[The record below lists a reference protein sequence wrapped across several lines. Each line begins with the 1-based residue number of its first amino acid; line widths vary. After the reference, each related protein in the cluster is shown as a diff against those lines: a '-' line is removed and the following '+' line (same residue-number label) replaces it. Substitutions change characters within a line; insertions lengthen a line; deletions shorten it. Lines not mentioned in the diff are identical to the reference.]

1 MGYSYDVIENAASK
15 YNADLIVM
23 GIIGEA
29 GGLQK
34 VIGSNAIHVARNL
47 KLLVGIFT

>member
-15 YNADLIVM
+15 YNADLIV
-23 GIIGEA
+23 IIGEA